1 MLYMPRPAI
10 GGVGLA
16 YRAWNSVVFLL
27 GTGIAKPLM
36 SVKNRRTSRFLYA
49 YTLKIV
55 LTLPRLDSVSLVSRQ
70 SDLNKIYIETKKN
83 ISGECRKP
91 NNKVEAKLK
100 I

>member
-1 MLYMPRPAI
+1 MNVPWVCYTCHALLY

-27 GTGIAKPLM
+27 YSGIAKP
-36 SVKNRRTSRFLYA
+36 SRCVKNRRTSRFLYA
-49 YTLKIV
+49 YTLEIV

-83 ISGECRKP
+83 ISGECRKSDQ
-91 NNKVEAKLK
+91 E
-100 I
+100 